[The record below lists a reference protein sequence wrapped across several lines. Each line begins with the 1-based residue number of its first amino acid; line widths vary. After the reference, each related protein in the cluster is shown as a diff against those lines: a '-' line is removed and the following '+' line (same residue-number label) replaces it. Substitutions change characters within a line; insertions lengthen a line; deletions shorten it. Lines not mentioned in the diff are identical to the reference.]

1 MFVFLIIFRFLDIE
15 SLQTYGAAVDQVVAP
30 LGEAITQSALEE
42 ALSKKKYKL
51 VTFTHVD
58 TSTGVLSDAKMIGET
73 VKRISPETLVRS
85 VLSISLSFFI
95 SYAEFSVSGNSGWRM
110 FSGVGRDPAGRM
122 EYRCRDVRDAEG
134 SRDSARLER
143 PHG

>member
-1 MFVFLIIFRFLDIE
+1 
-15 SLQTYGAAVDQVVAP
+15 
-30 LGEAITQSALEE
+30 
-42 ALSKKKYKL
+42 
-51 VTFTHVD
+51 
-58 TSTGVLSDAKMIGET
+58 MIGET
-73 VKRISPETLVRS
+73 VKRISPETLVRPALPSVYLYLTYAVFS
-85 VLSISLSFFI
+85 VL
-95 SYAEFSVSGNSGWRM
+95 GNSGRRM